1 MLEYG
6 LINRDKTLSHYPTLT
21 TSIELYFRAISL
33 YPYEGKYYM
42 LLSSKTTNNNVIM
55 VDCSKLKEDLFGAI
69 YWGVRAYTSLHFYP
83 MKEQILKFLEEARL
97 AYLTMLERDWLEV

>member
-1 MLEYG
+1 
-6 LINRDKTLSHYPTLT
+6 
-21 TSIELYFRAISL
+21 
-33 YPYEGKYYM
+33 
-42 LLSSKTTNNNVIM
+42 M